1 MRDAFY
7 VFYNDHAGEVIAA
20 SVLRAIGL
28 IAIGWTLSFLAAAVR
43 ARRAELPKAATW
55 LPLVGAVLQAVASLM
70 GTFASAS
77 GVSTYLDG
85 PRTVDAA
92 SDVTGSSVLVASS
105 FIGLVGQFALAA
117 AFVLIC
123 LNALRA
129 GLLTRF
135 MGVVGIFVGVF
146 IIIPLVPLSTLQAFW
161 LVAFAFLLFGVW
173 PGAGV
178 PPAWA
183 TGRAEPW
190 PKAPAVERGR
200 GRGRA
205 ARRSRRSR
213 GPRRRARR
221 WRAPRGASASAA
233 PRAPESGQLTD
244 TPHRPLML
252 RVLNEAFV
260 TWDESAATRRRGGRG
275 RPWKQRLYAE
285 IAATSHV
292 ARRPRRRR
300 PHPSP
305 PTPRHSGWPHS
316 RSPRSC

>member
-1 MRDAFY
+1 VAVADSTEQQLSWEARQRPRAAIAAILGAVLTFGADLWSNQIFAGAPRSGLLEALQNAERSGPVGETRSVRDAFY

-28 IAIGWTLSFLAAAVR
+28 IAVGWTLSFLAAAVR
-43 ARRAELPKAATW
+43 ARRAELPRAATW

-161 LVAFAFLLFGVW
+161 LVAVAFMLFGVW

-178 PPAWA
+178 PPAWK

-200 GRGRA
+200 GRAAPPEPAVEGPVDERSPMSGA
-205 ARRSRRSR
+205 ARRKRKRRS
-213 GPRRRARR
+213 
-221 WRAPRGASASAA
+221 
-233 PRAPESGQLTD
+233 
-244 TPHRPLML
+244 
-252 RVLNEAFV
+252 
-260 TWDESAATRRRGGRG
+260 
-275 RPWKQRLYAE
+275 
-285 IAATSHV
+285 
-292 ARRPRRRR
+292 
-300 PHPSP
+300 
-305 PTPRHSGWPHS
+305 
-316 RSPRSC
+316 

>member
-1 MRDAFY
+1 VAVADSTEEQLAWEARQRPRAAIAAILGAVLTFGADLGSNQIVADAPRSGLLEALQDAERPGPVGDTRSVRDAFY
-7 VFYNDHAGEVIAA
+7 VFYNDHAGQVIAA
-20 SVLRAIGL
+20 SVVRAIGL
-28 IAIGWTLSFLAAAVR
+28 IAIGWVLSFLAAAVR
-43 ARRAELPKAATW
+43 ARRRELPRAATW
-55 LPLVGAVLQAVASLM
+55 LPLLGAVLQAVASLM

-161 LVAFAFLLFGVW
+161 LVAIAFMLFGVW

-178 PPAWA
+178 PPAWR

-205 ARRSRRSR
+205 APPEPAAEGPVDERPPMAGAARRKRKRRS
-213 GPRRRARR
+213 
-221 WRAPRGASASAA
+221 
-233 PRAPESGQLTD
+233 
-244 TPHRPLML
+244 
-252 RVLNEAFV
+252 
-260 TWDESAATRRRGGRG
+260 
-275 RPWKQRLYAE
+275 
-285 IAATSHV
+285 
-292 ARRPRRRR
+292 
-300 PHPSP
+300 
-305 PTPRHSGWPHS
+305 
-316 RSPRSC
+316 

>member
-1 MRDAFY
+1 VAVADSTEEQLAWEARQRPRAAIAAILGAVLTFGADLWSNQIFAGAPRSGLLEALQSAERPGPVGDTRSVRDAFY

-20 SVLRAIGL
+20 SVVRAIGL
-28 IAIGWTLSFLAAAVR
+28 IAIGWVLSFLAAAVR
-43 ARRAELPKAATW
+43 ARRRELPRAATW

-92 SDVTGSSVLVASS
+92 ADVTGSSVLVASS

-161 LVAFAFLLFGVW
+161 LVAVAFMLFGIW

-178 PPAWA
+178 PPAWR
-183 TGRAEPW
+183 TGSAEPW
-190 PKAPAVERGR
+190 PKAPAVERRR
-200 GRGRA
+200 GRGRPA
-205 ARRSRRSR
+205 PPAPAVEGPADERPSMAGSARRKRKRRS
-213 GPRRRARR
+213 
-221 WRAPRGASASAA
+221 
-233 PRAPESGQLTD
+233 
-244 TPHRPLML
+244 
-252 RVLNEAFV
+252 
-260 TWDESAATRRRGGRG
+260 
-275 RPWKQRLYAE
+275 
-285 IAATSHV
+285 
-292 ARRPRRRR
+292 
-300 PHPSP
+300 
-305 PTPRHSGWPHS
+305 
-316 RSPRSC
+316 

>member
-1 MRDAFY
+1 VAVADSTEQQLTWEARQRPRAAIAAILGAVLTFGADLWSNQIFAGAPRSGLLEALQSAERSGPVGDTRSVRDAFY

-20 SVLRAIGL
+20 SVVRSIGL
-28 IAIGWTLSFLAAAVR
+28 IAIGWVLSFLAAAVR
-43 ARRAELPKAATW
+43 ARRPQLPRAATW
-55 LPLVGAVLQAVASLM
+55 IPLVGAVLQAVASLM
-70 GTFASAS
+70 GTFASAA

-161 LVAFAFLLFGVW
+161 LVAVAFLLFGVW

-178 PPAWA
+178 PPAWK
-183 TGRAEPW
+183 TGREEPW
-190 PKAPAVERGR
+190 PKAPAVERRR
-200 GRGRA
+200 GRGAPPEPAVEGPVDERPSMA
-205 ARRSRRSR
+205 GTARRKRKRRS
-213 GPRRRARR
+213 
-221 WRAPRGASASAA
+221 
-233 PRAPESGQLTD
+233 
-244 TPHRPLML
+244 
-252 RVLNEAFV
+252 
-260 TWDESAATRRRGGRG
+260 
-275 RPWKQRLYAE
+275 
-285 IAATSHV
+285 
-292 ARRPRRRR
+292 
-300 PHPSP
+300 
-305 PTPRHSGWPHS
+305 
-316 RSPRSC
+316 

>member
-1 MRDAFY
+1 MAVADSTEQQLTWEARQRPRAAIAAILGAVLTFGADLWSNQIFAGAPRSGLLEALQSAERSGPVGDTRSVRDAFY

-20 SVLRAIGL
+20 SVVRSIGL
-28 IAIGWTLSFLAAAVR
+28 IAIGWVLSFLAAAVR
-43 ARRAELPKAATW
+43 ARRPELPRAATW

-70 GTFASAS
+70 GTFASAA

-161 LVAFAFLLFGVW
+161 LVAVAFLLFGVW

-178 PPAWA
+178 PPAWK

-190 PKAPAVERGR
+190 PKAPPVERGR

-205 ARRSRRSR
+205 APAEPAVEGPAEAPPSMAGTARRKRKRRS
-213 GPRRRARR
+213 
-221 WRAPRGASASAA
+221 
-233 PRAPESGQLTD
+233 
-244 TPHRPLML
+244 
-252 RVLNEAFV
+252 
-260 TWDESAATRRRGGRG
+260 
-275 RPWKQRLYAE
+275 
-285 IAATSHV
+285 
-292 ARRPRRRR
+292 
-300 PHPSP
+300 
-305 PTPRHSGWPHS
+305 
-316 RSPRSC
+316 

>member
-1 MRDAFY
+1 VAVADSTEEQLSWEARQRPRAAIAAILGAVLTFGADLWSNQIFAGAPRSGLLEALQNAERSGPVGETRSVRDAFY

-20 SVLRAIGL
+20 SVVRSIGL
-28 IAIGWTLSFLAAAVR
+28 IAVGWLLSFLAAAVR
-43 ARRAELPKAATW
+43 ARRKELPRAATW

-161 LVAFAFLLFGVW
+161 LVAVAFMLFGVW

-178 PPAWA
+178 PPAWK

-190 PKAPAVERGR
+190 PKAPPAQRGR
-200 GRGRA
+200 GRGRPEPAVEGPVEGPVDERPSMAGA
-205 ARRSRRSR
+205 ARRKRKRRS
-213 GPRRRARR
+213 
-221 WRAPRGASASAA
+221 
-233 PRAPESGQLTD
+233 
-244 TPHRPLML
+244 
-252 RVLNEAFV
+252 
-260 TWDESAATRRRGGRG
+260 
-275 RPWKQRLYAE
+275 
-285 IAATSHV
+285 
-292 ARRPRRRR
+292 
-300 PHPSP
+300 
-305 PTPRHSGWPHS
+305 
-316 RSPRSC
+316 

>member
-1 MRDAFY
+1 VAVADSTEQQLSWEARQRPRAAIAAILGAVLTFGADLWSNQIFAGAPRSGLLEALQSAERSGPVGETRSVRDAFY

-43 ARRAELPKAATW
+43 ARRKELPKAATW

-161 LVAFAFLLFGVW
+161 LVALAFLLFGVW

-178 PPAWA
+178 PPAWM

-190 PKAPAVERGR
+190 PKAPPVQR

-205 ARRSRRSR
+205 APAEPAVEGPAEEGPSMAGTARRKRKRRS
-213 GPRRRARR
+213 
-221 WRAPRGASASAA
+221 
-233 PRAPESGQLTD
+233 
-244 TPHRPLML
+244 
-252 RVLNEAFV
+252 
-260 TWDESAATRRRGGRG
+260 
-275 RPWKQRLYAE
+275 
-285 IAATSHV
+285 
-292 ARRPRRRR
+292 
-300 PHPSP
+300 
-305 PTPRHSGWPHS
+305 
-316 RSPRSC
+316 

>member
-1 MRDAFY
+1 VAVADSTEQQLSWEQRQRPRAAIAAILGAVLTFGADLWSNQIFSGAPRSGLLEALQSAERSGPVGETRSVRDAFY

-20 SVLRAIGL
+20 SVVRSIGL
-28 IAIGWTLSFLAAAVR
+28 IAIGWLLSFLAAATR
-43 ARRAELPKAATW
+43 ARRPQLPKAATW

-161 LVAFAFLLFGVW
+161 LVAVAFLLFGLW

-178 PPAWA
+178 PPAWQ
-183 TGRAEPW
+183 TGREEPW
-190 PKAPAVERGR
+190 PKAAPVERGR

-205 ARRSRRSR
+205 APAEPVAEGPADERPSMSGAARRKRK
-213 GPRRRARR
+213 RRA
-221 WRAPRGASASAA
+221 
-233 PRAPESGQLTD
+233 
-244 TPHRPLML
+244 
-252 RVLNEAFV
+252 
-260 TWDESAATRRRGGRG
+260 
-275 RPWKQRLYAE
+275 
-285 IAATSHV
+285 
-292 ARRPRRRR
+292 
-300 PHPSP
+300 
-305 PTPRHSGWPHS
+305 
-316 RSPRSC
+316 

>member
-1 MRDAFY
+1 VAVADSTEQQLSWEARQRPRAAIAAILGAVLTFGADLWSNQIFAGAPRSGLLEALQNAERSGPVGETRSVRDGFS

-28 IAIGWTLSFLAAAVR
+28 IAVGWTLSFLAAAVR
-43 ARRAELPKAATW
+43 ARRAELPRAATW

-161 LVAFAFLLFGVW
+161 LVAVAFMLFGVW

-178 PPAWA
+178 PPAWK

-200 GRGRA
+200 GRAAPPAPAVEGPVDERSPMSGA
-205 ARRSRRSR
+205 ARRKRKRRS
-213 GPRRRARR
+213 
-221 WRAPRGASASAA
+221 
-233 PRAPESGQLTD
+233 
-244 TPHRPLML
+244 
-252 RVLNEAFV
+252 
-260 TWDESAATRRRGGRG
+260 
-275 RPWKQRLYAE
+275 
-285 IAATSHV
+285 
-292 ARRPRRRR
+292 
-300 PHPSP
+300 
-305 PTPRHSGWPHS
+305 
-316 RSPRSC
+316 